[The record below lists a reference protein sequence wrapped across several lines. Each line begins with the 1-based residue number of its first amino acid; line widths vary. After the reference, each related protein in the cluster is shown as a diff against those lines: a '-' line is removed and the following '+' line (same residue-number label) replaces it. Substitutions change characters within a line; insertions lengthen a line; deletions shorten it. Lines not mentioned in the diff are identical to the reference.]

1 MDSFLLLG
9 AAQQGAVPGALCAVR
24 AAESV
29 ERAARRACRQAAI
42 WKLQP
47 QAKFRFLG
55 EQSYSVGRKTAAGG
69 PGENTAREIFNL
81 AVREG

>member
-1 MDSFLLLG
+1 MDP
-9 AAQQGAVPGALCAVR
+9 VRGALCAVR

-29 ERAARRACRQAAI
+29 ERAARRACHQAAI

-55 EQSYSVGRKTAAGG
+55 EQSYSVGRETAARGTR
-69 PGENTAREIFNL
+69 ENTARENPNL